1 MCCAICVV
9 AIGWREARI
18 ATSAGASIVV
28 ESTMMS
34 IHTIKDIAREARIV
48 RTRVVAACVCILL
61 LAGVLVLRMVQ
72 LQVLEYEHF
81 STLSEDNRVKIVPLP
96 PTRGLIYDRNGVA
109 MAQNTPTFT
118 LEIVPEN
125 VEDMSTLLA
134 ELSELVEITEEDDER
149 FQEMLKRKRAFQSVP
164 LRYRLSEEEV
174 ARFSV
179 NRHRFPGADVHAR
192 LTRSYPLGASAVHLL
207 GYVGRMSEE
216 ELRRV
221 NAAEYRGTTHIGK
234 TGVEQAYESLLHG
247 KPGFQHVETNAQGR
261 ILRVLERIDPTP
273 GTNIHLTVDA
283 SLQRVAEWALGDE
296 NGAVVAV
303 DPTSGALLAFVST
316 PVYDPNLF
324 VDGIASNTY
333 KSLLASPERPLFNRA
348 LNGQYPPGST
358 VKPFVALAGLELEH
372 LTPEHEIFCPGWFRL
387 PGRERR
393 YRDWKKWGHGKVN
406 VKRAIVESCDVFY
419 YALAHEMGINEM
431 HDYLSMFGFGQ
442 RTGIDLYGESAGLMP
457 SEAWK
462 RRSRGQ
468 AWFPG
473 ETLITGI
480 GQGFTLATPLQLA
493 MATAALSTRGV
504 RLRPQVVL
512 RRDDASVELA
522 PETQETV
529 TPQLEANWQTV
540 IDAMVDV
547 VHGPKGTAR
556 QIGVGATYRI
566 AGKTGTAQVFGIG
579 QEEEYEEEKVEKK
592 LRDHALFVAFAPV
605 DNPRIAVAVLV
616 ENGGSGSKAA
626 APIARKVMDHYFH
639 EVLEDAG
646 KPLILTATDWPGR
659 AEP

>member
-1 MCCAICVV
+1 M
-9 AIGWREARI
+9 RPF
-18 ATSAGASIVV
+18 
-28 ESTMMS
+28 
-34 IHTIKDIAREARIV
+34 HTIKDIAREARIV
-48 RTRVVAACVCILL
+48 RARVVAAYVCILL
-61 LAGVLVLRMVQ
+61 LAGVLVLRMAQ

-96 PTRGLIYDRNGVA
+96 PTRGLIYDRNGVEL
-109 MAQNTPTFT
+109 AQNTPTFT

-125 VEDMSTLLA
+125 VDDMGALLA
-134 ELSELVEITEEDDER
+134 ELGELVEITEEDTER
-149 FQEMLKRKRAFQSVP
+149 FRALLRKKRPFQSVP
-164 LRYRLSEEEV
+164 LRYRLNEEEV

-179 NRHRFPGADVHAR
+179 NRHRFSGADVHAR

-207 GYVGRMSEE
+207 GYVGRMNEE
-216 ELRRV
+216 ELQSV
-221 NAAEYRGTTHIGK
+221 DAAEYRGTTHIGK

-247 KPGFQHVETNAQGR
+247 TPGFQHVETNAQGR
-261 ILRVLERIDPTP
+261 ILRVLERSDPTP
-273 GTNIHLTVDA
+273 GINIHLTVDA
-283 SLQRVAEWALGDE
+283 SLQAVAERALGIE

-303 DPTSGALLAFVST
+303 DPATGALLAFAST

-324 VDGIASNTY
+324 VNGIDTKTY

-358 VKPFVALAGLELEH
+358 VKPFVSLAGLELEH
-372 LTPEHEIFCPGWFRL
+372 LEEDHEIFCPGWFRL

-393 YRDWKKWGHGKVN
+393 YRDWKRWGHGKVG
-406 VKRAIVESCDVFY
+406 VTRSIVESCDVFY
-419 YALAHEMGINEM
+419 YALAHEMGITQL
-431 HDYLSMFGFGQ
+431 HDYLSLFGFGR
-442 RTGIDLYGESAGLMP
+442 RTGIDLHGESRGLMP
-457 SEAWK
+457 SEEWK
-462 RRSRGQ
+462 HRSRGQ

-493 MATAALSTRGV
+493 MATATLSTRGV

-512 RRDDASVELA
+512 RRDDTTSQNTVDLV
-522 PETQETV
+522 PETLDTV
-529 TPQLEANWQTV
+529 TPHLDRNWQIV
-540 IDAMVDV
+540 IDAMADV

-556 QIGVGATYRI
+556 RIGVGATYRI
-566 AGKTGTAQVFGIG
+566 AGKTGTAQVFGIA
-579 QEEEYEEEKVEKK
+579 QDEEYDEEKVDKK

-626 APIARKVMDHYFH
+626 APIARKVMDHYFQQ
-639 EVLEDAG
+639 VLDEDEEQ
-646 KPLILTATDWPGR
+646 LILTATEVPTSGN
-659 AEP
+659 P